1 MCALYEFTINKICC
15 IKIGGG
21 ERGGTLGTRRGENV
35 TANVAMTVNMINM
48 KPLVEEKVYYYIWS
62 DIGEFWRFSSQRQEW
77 VGSEEGGVRW
87 KK

>member
-15 IKIGGG
+15 IKSGGG

-48 KPLVEEKVYYYIWS
+48 KPLVEERVWFRESLVKRSFIVLPN
-62 DIGEFWRFSSQRQEW
+62 RSSKR
-77 VGSEEGGVRW
+77 
-87 KK
+87 K